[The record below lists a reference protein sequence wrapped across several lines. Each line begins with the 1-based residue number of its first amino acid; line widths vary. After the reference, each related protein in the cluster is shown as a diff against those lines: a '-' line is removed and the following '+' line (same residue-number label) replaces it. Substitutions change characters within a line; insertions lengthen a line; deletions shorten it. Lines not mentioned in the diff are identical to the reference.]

1 MKWKLNPKTGCME
14 QVVSPAKEI
23 EKALAPIGDIPEWS
37 GIHHVKKNAIILY
50 NRDAYLAIAFNG
62 QWRLL
67 GIITNMHT
75 IEKYL
80 RRPLVDFHN
89 AWLRGTPINKPELN

>member
-1 MKWKLNPKTGCME
+1 MNWKLNPKTGCME

-37 GIHHVKKNAIILY
+37 GIHYVKKNAIILY

-75 IEKYL
+75 KTACGFPQCVAQRYANQQT
-80 RRPLVDFHN
+80 R
-89 AWLRGTPINKPELN
+89 T